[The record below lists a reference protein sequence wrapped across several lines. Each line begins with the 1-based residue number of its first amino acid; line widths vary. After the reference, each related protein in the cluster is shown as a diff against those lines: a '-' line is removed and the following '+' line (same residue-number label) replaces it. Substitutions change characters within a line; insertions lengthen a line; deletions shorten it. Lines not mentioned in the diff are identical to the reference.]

1 VARLASSLEPCHD
14 GAGIPR
20 KAARRSSANVNARGR
35 TKQTERKE
43 SKATGHCFLNHSP
56 QLGITV
62 YAIRHLLAHAVLIQ
76 QKTLAM
82 LFHWMDWRISHNE
95 NARIAHY
102 RMRLN
107 MQL

>member
-1 VARLASSLEPCHD
+1 MTAVAFLAKLRADLLRTSMHGVAQSNRNERS
-14 GAGIPR
+14 PR
-20 KAARRSSANVNARGR
+20 
-35 TKQTERKE
+35 Q
-43 SKATGHCFLNHSP
+43 HCFLNHSP